1 MNNNYI
7 RCIKTLSLFF
17 LFVNP
22 LTAAAVCESDT
33 GTKVISKKHTHT
45 TTYSKGGSKYIK
57 FCALMKKTASN
68 YIQKC
73 AMWDSQ
79 AKKGSLNKSFGLF
92 YFGKSQINN
101 RPVCKP
107 YGQLPRECVDHK
119 VLEVFP
125 VAQSSSKS
133 HDGPACGVN
142 WQYTACAYSPFKKGI
157 MPKKER
163 VERDPK
169 KGISGKKRPE
179 ERAPRR
185 RLERDR

>member
-1 MNNNYI
+1 MNKNYL
-7 RCIKTLSLFF
+7 RWIKTLSLFF

-22 LTAAAVCESDT
+22 LTAAAACQS
-33 GTKVISKKHTHT
+33 GGSAKVISKVHTVT
-45 TTYSKGGSKYIK
+45 LEFKG
-57 FCALMKKTASN
+57 TAFGMNDSN

-79 AKKGSLNKSFGLF
+79 AKKGSLNKSGGLF
-92 YFGKSQINN
+92 YFGKNQINN

-142 WQYTACAYSPFKKGI
+142 WQYTVCAYSPFKKGI

>member
-22 LTAAAVCESDT
+22 LTAAAACQS
-33 GTKVISKKHTHT
+33 
-45 TTYSKGGSKYIK
+45 GGSAKVLSAVHTVTLE
-57 FCALMKKTASN
+57 FAAGNLGMNDSN